1 MADKAAI
8 IREAQKY
15 LAKGQVD
22 KAISEWEKLITEIPD
37 GNAFNIIGDLYL
49 KKGDKNKAVEF
60 LHKAAVYFRQEGFSL
75 KALALYKK
83 VLNVDPNDPDS
94 LLALGELSEEKGLP
108 ADAIKYYLAAA
119 DRLSKMGKKD
129 GALDVYWKILSL
141 SPSNIPLRIK
151 VVEVL
156 LKEGLHADA
165 AKEYLHLARF
175 YDDNGDI
182 PKATEHYRKALELHP
197 MNKEAAFGLGN
208 LYEKS
213 GRMEKAMECIKEAA
227 ALFPEDA
234 EVAFKYAELCLRS
247 KADETAKEYLLKV
260 TGIEPKH
267 LRAGRLLAEIYLKEG
282 EEEKAW
288 KAYLP
293 VIDEVI
299 LRGNPSEAIGL
310 LESFKKIDPVQ
321 TGRRLVSLYRQLADD
336 DKVFSE
342 LLSLGD
348 YLKETDM
355 TEEAVSCYREA
366 LDLRPYDTSLRE
378 MLEEFSEKPQEPEKP
393 VTEKEAVTLRLTE
406 GEKTTEEILM
416 EADVFSRY
424 GLRSEAIGILEQ
436 LKVKEPQNMNLHLK
450 LKALYSE
457 ASDKESLVTECL
469 ILHELY
475 KRQGDTA
482 NSERMISDALAMSP
496 EDPRLEGREAS
507 KLQIEPTSYATEV
520 TGESGE
526 AATKEYDIEDFEEE
540 IAEAD
545 FYIRQGFNQ
554 DAARILERLHRLF
567 PQDKV
572 IAEKLTALGQVP
584 EKEGAGIPASE
595 AVAGQ
600 TLRSVETGG
609 ITDAFKPVAEE
620 KEILQTSDETQHED
634 LSSSDRELAD
644 AQKEPEI
651 DSDVLEIFQEF
662 KKGLESE
669 LAEEDSE
676 THYNLGIAYKEM
688 GLLDDAIKEF
698 QTSRSDPKRFMQSS
712 TMLGVCYM
720 EKGLYS
726 LAIDVL
732 TKAIKEISDKDES
745 YWAIKY
751 DLAEAYEKNN
761 NVKEALDLY
770 TAVFGWNAGF
780 RNVSEKINQLKARIA
795 KSSEAEKTKAKKDRV
810 SYL

>member
-182 PKATEHYRKALELHP
+182 SKATEHYRKALELHP